1 MIGNRD
7 KTELK
12 LKENKKYPVKSA
24 DVIYLVES
32 FAKMERNMNNTKS
45 CDYCLNY
52 DYDEET
58 GEMVCNV
65 NICMD
70 EDDYARIYAEGY
82 KACPYFMI
90 NNEYKIV
97 EHQN

>member
-1 MIGNRD
+1 
-7 KTELK
+7 
-12 LKENKKYPVKSA
+12 
-24 DVIYLVES
+24 
-32 FAKMERNMNNTKS
+32 MNNTKS

-65 NICMD
+65 NVCMD

-90 NNEYKIV
+90 NNEYKISSLINV
-97 EHQN
+97 YPSFNNFTASLKYNFLYSSNN

>member
-1 MIGNRD
+1 M
-7 KTELK
+7 KT
-12 LKENKKYPVKSA
+12 
-24 DVIYLVES
+24 
-32 FAKMERNMNNTKS
+32 MNNTKS

-58 GEMVCNV
+58 GEMFCNV
-65 NICMD
+65 NVSMD
-70 EDDYARIYAEGY
+70 EDDYARILAGGF
-82 KACPYFMI
+82 KSCPYFMV

>member
-24 DVIYLVES
+24 DVICQVES

-65 NICMD
+65 NVCMD

>member
-1 MIGNRD
+1 
-7 KTELK
+7 
-12 LKENKKYPVKSA
+12 
-24 DVIYLVES
+24 
-32 FAKMERNMNNTKS
+32 MNNTKS

-65 NICMD
+65 NVCMD

-82 KACPYFMI
+82 
-90 NNEYKIV
+90 N
-97 EHQN
+97 

>member
-1 MIGNRD
+1 M
-7 KTELK
+7 KT
-12 LKENKKYPVKSA
+12 
-24 DVIYLVES
+24 
-32 FAKMERNMNNTKS
+32 MNNTKS

-65 NICMD
+65 NVSMD
-70 EDDYARIYAEGY
+70 EDDYARILAGGF
-82 KACPYFMI
+82 KSCPYFMV